1 MKKVIRRALV
11 VGPIALVQLLWFL
24 LLCKWLTPYAAPISL
39 FLSVLAAFLVLYILT
54 SRKENAYKSLWLM
67 VMLVFPV
74 AGAILYLAEG
84 DRRAATPI
92 RRKLEKAQANLPP
105 KPETAPEMFR
115 ETDPRMAQTFRYV
128 EKKTGFPTYPCPET
142 RYYPLGENMYPDMLE
157 AMERAE
163 KFIYVEYFIIED
175 GKMWDPMVEILERK
189 SAQGV
194 DVRVIYDDVG
204 SIATYSLKNLI
215 SLRQRGIP
223 CMCFNP
229 MLSIKGT
236 VNYRDHRKMLIVD
249 GRVAFSGGVNLADEY
264 INEKVR
270 FGHWKDI
277 GYRLTGPS
285 AASFTRMF
293 AEFWNAFSDQTPVPE
308 ENLTPVPGERGE
320 GLLLPYFDSPL
331 YGDAVSNNLY
341 VELLSQATEYAWFYT
356 PYLMPGEQLMD
367 AMILAAQRGVDVRIL
382 MPGIPDKKLVFR
394 MSRSYYRPLLAAGIR
409 IFEYTPG
416 FLHAKGCVVDGRLG
430 TLGTVNLDYR
440 SLFLHFENNTL
451 FYNAPVLR
459 ELAKDFLETQEKS
472 AEIRPDSRYRLG
484 TRILDGILRIC
495 APLC

>member
-1 MKKVIRRALV
+1 MKKVVRRFLV
-11 VGPIALVQLLWFL
+11 VLPTVVIQGLWFL
-24 LLCKWLTPYAAPISL
+24 LMLKWLAPYAAVIGLVLSL
-39 FLSVLAAFLVLYILT
+39 LAAFLVLYILT
-54 SRKENAYKSLWLM
+54 SRKETAYKSLWLII
-67 VMLVFPV
+67 MLVFPV
-74 AGAILYLAEG
+74 AGAVLFLWEG
-84 DRRAATPI
+84 DQRAAAPI
-92 RRKLEKAQANLPP
+92 RRKLEKAQRALPP
-105 KPETAPEMFR
+105 KAAADPALLEEM
-115 ETDPRMAQTFRYV
+115 EPRAAQTFRYV
-128 EKKTGFPTYPCPET
+128 EKKTGFPAYPCPEP
-142 RYYPLGENMYPDMLE
+142 RYYPLGEKMLPDMLE
-157 AMERAE
+157 DMERAE

-175 GKMWDPMVEILERK
+175 GKMWDPMVEILARK

-204 SIATYSLKNLI
+204 SIATYSLRNMF

-229 MLSIKGT
+229 MLSMNGT

-277 GYRLTGPS
+277 GFRVTGPS
-285 AASFTRMF
+285 VSSFTRMF
-293 AEFWNAFSDQTPVPE
+293 AEFWNAFSDLESVPE
-308 ENLTPVPGERGE
+308 ERLAPAPAERGE
-320 GLLLPYFDSPL
+320 GALITYYDSPL
-331 YGDAVSNNLY
+331 YGDAVSNSLY
-341 VELLSQATEYAWFYT
+341 VELLSQATKYAWFYT
-356 PYLMPGEQLMD
+356 PYLMLGDQLMD
-367 AMILAAQRGVDVRIL
+367 AFILAAQRGVDVRIL

-394 MSRSYYRPLLAAGIR
+394 MSRSYYRPLLAAGVR

-451 FYNAPVLR
+451 FYNAPVLGDIT
-459 ELAKDFLETQEKS
+459 KDFLETQEKS
-472 AEIRPDSRYRLG
+472 AEIQSDSRYGLR
-484 TRILDGILRIC
+484 TRIVDGILRIF

>member
-1 MKKVIRRALV
+1 MKKVIRRV
-11 VGPIALVQLLWFL
+11 FIVFPVALVQVMWFL
-24 LLCKWLTPYAAPISL
+24 LLWKWLTPYAAPISL

-92 RRKLEKAQANLPP
+92 RRKLEKAQSELPP
-105 KPETAPEMFR
+105 KPETAPDLYR
-115 ETDPRMAQTFRYV
+115 ETDPRAAQTFRYV
-128 EKKTGFPTYPCPET
+128 EKKTGFPAYPCPET
-142 RYYPLGENMYPDMLE
+142 RYYPLGEAMYPDMLE
-157 AMERAE
+157 AMEQAE

-189 SAQGV
+189 SAQGM
-194 DVRVIYDDVG
+194 DVRVIYDDIG

-215 SLRQRGIP
+215 SLQQRGIP

-285 AASFTRMF
+285 VASFTRMF
-293 AEFWNAFSDQTPVPE
+293 AEFWNAFSEQAPVPLD
-308 ENLTPVPGERGE
+308 NLIPAPGEEGRG
-320 GLLLPYFDSPL
+320 LVLPYFDSPL

-341 VELLSQATEYAWFYT
+341 VEMLSQATEYAWFYT
-356 PYLMPGEQLMD
+356 PYLTPGEQLMD

-382 MPGIPDKKLVFR
+382 MPGIPDKKAIFR
-394 MSRSYYRPLLAAGIR
+394 MSRSYYRPLLAAGIK

-451 FYNAPVLR
+451 FYNAPVLK
-459 ELAKDFLETQEKS
+459 ELTKDFLDTQEKS
-472 AEIRPDSRYRLG
+472 AEVCPESRYKLG
-484 TRILDGILRIC
+484 TRILDGILRIL